1 MSGGG
6 ESAPA
11 PAAKPVA
18 TPPVDPI
25 EELAKKIFI
34 ELSAQVHGNPGEK
47 PEHKKLVELSF
58 RLAEAF
64 DRGAA
69 PGAVAIL
76 RPQEHREQAVAA
88 RDGEEISVLAD
99 LGRQVVL
106 FRIDPREGPR
116 LNAAP
121 AAMRGE
127 ARMESLH

>member
-6 ESAPA
+6 EAAPA

-18 TPPVDPI
+18 AQPVDLI

-64 DRGAA
+64 
-69 PGAVAIL
+69 
-76 RPQEHREQAVAA
+76 QAGNLEFNTAA
-88 RDGEEISVLAD
+88 RQRADAKAKASVDVSKIEIDFGALS
-99 LGRQVVL
+99 
-106 FRIDPREGPR
+106 
-116 LNAAP
+116 
-121 AAMRGE
+121 
-127 ARMESLH
+127 SKK